1 MSALKPQR
9 EQAAALA
16 AAGAGGAGSGG
27 GFMASKARKLPAS
40 EWEGCLED
48 ALYCAKLCSYAQG
61 MAQLQAASD
70 SHSWQLRLADLATI
84 WCDPPRSRRPRHHLA
99 RAAPLPLGPRPRP
112 SSLVLTVCAP

>member
-61 MAQLQAASD
+61 MAQLQAASN

-84 WCDPPRSRRPRHHLA
+84 WCDPPPISPTSPPSGARRAASPRPAPSA
-99 RAAPLPLGPRPRP
+99 RALGPRH
-112 SSLVLTVCAP
+112 SS